1 MKNPLLIVDDDE
13 EIRSQ
18 MKWALAED
26 YEIFLAEDQR
36 SALSMFTA
44 QAPSVVLLD
53 LGLPPSP
60 GEPTEGL
67 AVLAELLRV
76 APHTK
81 VIIISGQSEKTN
93 AYRAISDG
101 AYDFL
106 FKPVQMEEL
115 KIILKRAFYLAQLEK
130 EKQELQSQVLSNSFE
145 QMLGT
150 SRQMQDVFQSIRKVA
165 ATEAPVLILGE
176 SGTGKERAAQAIHNS
191 SPRNTGPFIA
201 INCGAIPEALLE
213 SELFGHEKGSFT
225 GAHAQRV
232 GKVETAQ
239 SGTLFLDEIGELPQP
254 LQVKLLRFLQE
265 RAIQRIGGRKDL
277 PIDCRV
283 ITATNTDLKK
293 AMVEGRF
300 REDLFYRIAVVTL
313 RLPPLR
319 ERSGDIPLLAQS
331 FLKKF
336 SSDSSQEKKKFSAT
350 ALRVMEQYHWPGNVR
365 ELENRVRR
373 ALIMSDGSRVSE
385 TDLELTAAHVPLS
398 GRTLQEARDE
408 LEKHLVTQALER
420 HKGNISAAA
429 KDLAISRPTLYE
441 LLEKFG
447 LRKIESESS
456 ESFVI
461 PQR

>member
-18 MKWALAED
+18 MRWALTED
-26 YEIFLAEDQR
+26 YEISLAEDQR
-36 SALSMFTA
+36 SALALFAA
-44 QAPSVVLLD
+44 QKPAVVLLD

-67 AVLAELLRV
+67 AILAEMLRI

-81 VIIISGQSEKTN
+81 IIIISGQSEKTN

-106 FKPVQMEEL
+106 SKPVQMDEL
-115 KIILKRAFYLAQLEK
+115 KIILRRAFYLAQLEK
-130 EKQELQSQVLSNSFE
+130 EKQDIQSQLISTTFE
-145 QMLGT
+145 QMLG
-150 SRQMQDVFQSIRKVA
+150 SSPQMQDVFASIRKVA

-176 SGTGKERAAQAIHNS
+176 SGTGKERAAQAIHNLS
-191 SPRNTGPFIA
+191 ARNTGPFVA

-239 SGTLFLDEIGELPQP
+239 GGTLFLDEIGELPQP

-265 RAIQRIGGRKDL
+265 RAIQRIGGRKDIA
-277 PIDCRV
+277 IDCRV
-283 ITATNTDLKK
+283 VTATNSDLKK
-293 AMVEGRF
+293 AMVDGRF
-300 REDLFYRIAVVTL
+300 REDLYYRIAVVTL

-319 ERSGDIPLLAQS
+319 DRTGDIPLLAQS

-336 SSDSSQEKKKFSAT
+336 SADPAQEKKKFSAG
-350 ALRVMEQYHWPGNVR
+350 ALRVLEQYHWPGNVR

-373 ALIMSDGSRVSE
+373 ALIMSESNRVSE
-385 TDLELTAAHVPLS
+385 ADLELTAAHVPLS

-420 HKGNISAAA
+420 HKGNISATA
-429 KDLAISRPTLYE
+429 KDLGISRPTLYE

-447 LRKIESESS
+447 LRKTELEEI
-456 ESFVI
+456 SFTSN
-461 PQR
+461 P